1 PPAATPGPVAPATSP
16 PGANPA
22 PPPTGLPLPVAAS
35 ERDPS
40 PPTAAT
46 PPAATAAG
54 DGDAIAAGWQQI
66 VDALPF
72 KVKAY
77 YKEARPELDGST
89 LRLWFPYAFHHQSAL
104 ESQREVEPRVKAWLG
119 AETTLEFR
127 LRGQSEASTAPRAP
141 IAPEEDAAVQ
151 EAVRKLEGRVVRV
164 REIKT

>member
-1 PPAATPGPVAPATSP
+1 
-16 PGANPA
+16 
-22 PPPTGLPLPVAAS
+22 
-35 ERDPS
+35 
-40 PPTAAT
+40 
-46 PPAATAAG
+46 
-54 DGDAIAAGWQQI
+54 

-77 YKEARPELDGST
+77 YKEAQPELEGST

-104 ESQREVEPRVKAWLG
+104 ESKREVEPRVRAWLG
-119 AETTLEFR
+119 DTTTMDLC
-127 LRGQSEASTAPRAP
+127 LRDRVAARPAAGP